1 MKTRKINN
9 PENCIKLLKYA
20 RVHIVT
26 ELEPCTCY
34 ALDRANESLKLT
46 TDFRDLMLWIS
57 DLLNE
62 PPYPSMYLETW
73 LMHRKYITTDEEWAL
88 RHGLAS
94 AELKKKVRATR
105 LAWID
110 WMIAELEAIK

>member
-1 MKTRKINN
+1 M
-9 PENCIKLLKYA
+9 
-20 RVHIVT
+20 T

-46 TDFRDLMLWIS
+46 SDFKDLMWWIAY
-57 DLLNE
+57 LLNE
-62 PPYPSMYLETW
+62 PPYLSAYLETW
-73 LMHRKYITTDEEWAL
+73 LMHRKYITADEEWAI

-94 AELKKKVRATR
+94 AELKKKVKETR

-110 WMIAELEAIK
+110 WMISELEAIK